1 MKKILLASLL
11 ACGLTA
17 QAQTQE
23 PEVKV
28 EFVPHWYLQ
37 LQAGAAYT
45 LGEAKFKDLISPT
58 AQIAAGYQFNPWLG
72 LRLQVSGWEGKGGW
86 PAGLASD
93 NPNRPTTAP
102 FETPAYKYK
111 WNYIAPGLDL
121 KLSLTNLIFGWNPN
135 RVFNLGILAGGAANI
150 AWNNKDAQ
158 NVPYF
163 HSRPD
168 LYQLEYLWDGTK
180 VRPVGRFGLDMDF
193 RCSDRVAINLEGNAN
208 ILSDKYN
215 SKKAGN
221 ADWYFNVLLGVKVA
235 LGPTVKRTV
244 IEQPVDTVPAPPVK
258 KPEPVKPP
266 VVIKKPELR
275 TEIFYAIRET
285 VAVGSEEAKL
295 RNLISFL
302 KENTDTKV
310 TVTGYADAGTGNPKI
325 NEMYASQR
333 AQNVAK
339 ALIEAGIAESR
350 ITVDSKGDTVQPFS
364 ENDKNRVTIAI
375 AKE

>member
-1 MKKILLASLL
+1 MKKIFLASLL

-37 LQAGAAYT
+37 LQAGAAHT

-86 PAGLASD
+86 PAGPASD
-93 NPNRPTTAP
+93 SPSPVPNPK
-102 FETPAYKYK
+102 YCYK
-111 WNYIAPGLDL
+111 WNYVAPGLDL

-135 RVFNLGILAGGAANI
+135 RFFNLGILAGGAANI
-150 AWNNKDAQ
+150 AFNNSEA
-158 NVPYF
+158 NEIPYA
-163 HSRPD
+163 HLSG
-168 LYQLEYLWDGTK
+168 YELEYLWDGTK

-193 RCSDRVAINLEGNAN
+193 RISDRVGINLEGNAN

-244 IEQPVDTVPAPPVK
+244 IEPVDTVVPPPVIK

-285 VAVGSEEAKL
+285 VAVGTEADKIN
-295 RNLISFL
+295 NLISFL
-302 KENTDTKV
+302 KENADTKV
-310 TVTGYADAGTGNPKI
+310 SVTGYADAGTGNPRI
-325 NEMYASQR
+325 NEMYAKQR
-333 AQNVAK
+333 AENVAK